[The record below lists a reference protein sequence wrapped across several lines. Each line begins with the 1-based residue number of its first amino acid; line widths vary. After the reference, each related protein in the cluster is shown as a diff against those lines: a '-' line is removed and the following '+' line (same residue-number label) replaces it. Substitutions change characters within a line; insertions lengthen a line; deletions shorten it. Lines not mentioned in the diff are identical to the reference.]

1 MRSFI
6 SNFDYSAL
14 VRGAATAA
22 VVITTAWV
30 VTPTHRASD
39 NVLPFS
45 AEIANEFL
53 LEQYTYEYRQKP
65 IVIVGSSI
73 TTMIPVPDC
82 RPANVATIPLQGR
95 SALTGLE
102 AMRLVGAHPDVVFIE
117 VPTLALAVDEALIKT
132 VFVPVYWWIRA
143 LIPPLRL
150 PRNWIILFYQKK
162 EWKRVAFHYVIQF
175 PPEPVVDW
183 NRELADRFL
192 DTIRGSVQRSQIDV
206 TIGAIGDYVHELQ
219 ARGTR
224 IFFFDPIDPRAKKV
238 SPDKD
243 VREALHAV
251 FPDIPI
257 VDSPDDDVPIYRVD
271 GLHLDQS
278 SGLQFFNYLMNYAGV
293 PFTPKCRLVGQPVAG

>member
-30 VTPTHRASD
+30 VTPAHRASD
-39 NVLPFS
+39 NVLPIS
-45 AEIANEFL
+45 DEIANEFV

-73 TTMIPVPDC
+73 TTMIPAPDC

-95 SALTGLE
+95 SAITGLE
-102 AMRLVGAHPDVVFIE
+102 AIRRVGARPDIVFIE
-117 VPTLALAVDEALIKT
+117 VPTLAVAVDEALIET
-132 VFVPVYWWIRA
+132 VFVPVYWRIRA
-143 LIPPLRL
+143 LIPPLRHT
-150 PRNWIILFYQKK
+150 RNWIILFYQKK

-175 PPEPVVDW
+175 PPESVAEW
-183 NRELADRFL
+183 NREHADRFSAVISGNGHGSRINM
-192 DTIRGSVQRSQIDV
+192 TIA
-206 TIGAIGDYVHELQ
+206 TIEDSVHELQ
-219 ARGTR
+219 QQGTR
-224 IFFFDPIDPRAKKV
+224 VIFFDPIDPRAKDI
-238 SPDKD
+238 SPDKE
-243 VREALHAV
+243 VRETLRAA

-257 VDSPDDDVPIYRVD
+257 VDTPDNEVPIYRHD
-271 GLHLDQS
+271 GLHMDQS

-293 PFTPKCRLVGQPVAG
+293 SFTPKCRLVGQPVAE